1 MSSVR
6 GFGSWTVCES
16 NDRRHM
22 LLVDPGTE
30 SNHFWRAS
38 RKGGGFSRSIGQAVE
53 GVGQFH
59 VPTLRQRV
67 KASSSKEQLTGKVI
81 PDCDTSDE
89 ASSSTLAAFYLVAVY
104 CTKAS
109 PSLAGIF

>member
-1 MSSVR
+1 M
-6 GFGSWTVCES
+6 G
-16 NDRRHM
+16 
-22 LLVDPGTE
+22 
-30 SNHFWRAS
+30 RA
-38 RKGGGFSRSIGQAVE
+38 FSRRLGQAVE
-53 GVGQFH
+53 GGGQFH

-67 KASSSKEQLTGKVI
+67 KAGLSKEQLTGKVI

-89 ASSSTLAAFYLVAVY
+89 ASSSTSAFYLVAVY